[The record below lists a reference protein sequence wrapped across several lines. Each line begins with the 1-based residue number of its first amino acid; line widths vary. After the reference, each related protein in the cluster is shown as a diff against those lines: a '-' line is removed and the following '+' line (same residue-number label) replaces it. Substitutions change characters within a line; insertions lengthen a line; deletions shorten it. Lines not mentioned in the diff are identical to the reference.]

1 MQRPNTSD
9 MITDLWLYGTCH
21 CDGIPFAESSK
32 VGKSVEIISFTNQC
46 CHPCAQKSRAFTY
59 ILGVIGSGKNDIEG
73 KMAKAIVKAI
83 IRQAS
88 ITGKYGVFVKK
99 DGKWY
104 HLRWTINSMVC
115 DNAAQASL
123 SGNGYSGSDKPC
135 AFCKCEKRFC
145 IPFLG
150 ITMPRLFG
158 PCMDSM
164 YFKYLPSSHHCT
176 HPHSTTRQPWDAGDL
191 LNNNTDSITRGCYV
205 PWDTNTIPTSIENS
219 IAYQILVCAKAVS
232 TKKKPPDDMMLV
244 NFSSLTS
251 KHIQDCFCI
260 PHEYPATKKDHY
272 SFCLPSPPSSQFS
285 IDAMH
290 SFNNFFN
297 YISSLLHNDLSTK
310 SDRDYNMSVFLKER
324 YPNYTNLPSKF
335 EIPECVNTL
344 AMWRL
349 DNIKTSG
356 GAKWVDRL
364 MVLPKF
370 LDSVNTEKTMTFYL
384 CLFNYAYQ
392 DSLDNPVVNL
402 LSRIVSI
409 MSEFYCLNS
418 SYTHAANLQSLLSSY
433 MGQLESIVPPNWRTS
448 ATHLPN
454 HLYSILFYHGTLF
467 NINNFNTERS
477 YSEVKTNNTRSRYLL
492 SSLRNREGYKSKCY
506 LLSQPLI
513 RTDVN
518 AIATDKGCEHV
529 IKDENII
536 RKCLYDDYILSKN
549 PFRINHTFLD
559 DFMESSSKS
568 TVSHS
573 HSNSITYSFNRKMY
587 SKISF
592 CNKTYSAYKGNISK
606 INSLNDLASCSDNI
620 CCVKGKKSE
629 VYYFLVEGF
638 CIAEVGKVKYPVAV
652 CHPISTDSLSSECKS
667 FHNSKVLPD
676 WKAKFENVIYIS
688 LRRIKMGV
696 VPLWFGNQRILA
708 FTMLKL
714 YIPQYTEIYN
724 DDLIHTLKLMLQ

>member
-1 MQRPNTSD
+1 MQRPNTND

-46 CHPCAQKSRAFTY
+46 CHPCVHKSRAFTCL
-59 ILGVIGSGKNDIEG
+59 LGIVGSGKNDIEG
-73 KMAKAIVKAI
+73 RMAKTIVKAI

-88 ITGKYGVFVKK
+88 ITGKYGVFVRK

-115 DNAAQASL
+115 DNAAHASL

-135 AFCKCEKRFC
+135 AFCKCEKRFS

-150 ITMPRLFG
+150 ISLPRLFG
-158 PCMDSM
+158 PCMNSM

-176 HPHSTTRQPWDAGDL
+176 HPHSSTRQQWNVDEL
-191 LNNNTDSITRGCYV
+191 LNNTTDSITKGCYV
-205 PWDTNTIPTSIENS
+205 PWETDIIPTDVENS
-219 IAYQILVCAKAVS
+219 IAHQIMLCAKHIS
-232 TKKKPPDDMMLV
+232 TKGKPPEDMMLATCYP
-244 NFSSLTS
+244 FTS
-251 KHIQDCFCI
+251 QHVKDCNCI
-260 PHEYPATKKDHY
+260 PHEYPPTKKDSH
-272 SFCLPSPPSSQFS
+272 SFCLPSPYSSQFS

-310 SDRDYNMSVFLKER
+310 SDKDYNMSIFLKER
-324 YPNYTNLPSKF
+324 YPNFSNLPSQF
-335 EIPECVNTL
+335 TIPECVNTL

-356 GAKWVDRL
+356 DAKWVDKF

-392 DSLDNPVVNL
+392 DSLDNPVVNI
-402 LSRIVSI
+402 LSNIVNI
-409 MSEFYCLNS
+409 MSEFYCINS
-418 SYTHAANLQSLLSSY
+418 DYTHAANLQSLLSSY
-433 MGQLESIVPPNWRTS
+433 MGQLESIVPPSWRTC

-492 SSLRNREGYKSKCY
+492 SSLRNREGYKSKCH
-506 LLSQPLI
+506 LLSQPL
-513 RTDVN
+513 TTMDVN
-518 AIATDKGCEHV
+518 AKAIDNGREYE
-529 IKDENII
+529 INDQSII
-536 RKCLYDDYILSKN
+536 RRCLYDDYILSQN

-559 DFMESSSKS
+559 DYLESSTKT
-568 TVSHS
+568 TVSHDQLKNIS
-573 HSNSITYSFNRKMY
+573 YSLHQKIY

-592 CNKTYSAYKGNISK
+592 CKKTYSAYKGDITK
-606 INSLNDLASCSDNI
+606 INSLNDLASCSENI

-638 CIAEVGKVKYPVAV
+638 CIADVGKTKYPVAV
-652 CHPISTDSLSSECKS
+652 CHPISTECMS
-667 FHNSKVLPD
+667 FHNSKVLPN
-676 WKAKFENVIYIS
+676 WKTEIGKVVFIS

-696 VPLWFGNQRILA
+696 VPLWFKNNNILA
-708 FTMLKL
+708 FTMLQL
-714 YIPQYTEIYN
+714 YITQYKEIYN
-724 DDLIHTLKLMLQ
+724 DNLIYTLKSMIE